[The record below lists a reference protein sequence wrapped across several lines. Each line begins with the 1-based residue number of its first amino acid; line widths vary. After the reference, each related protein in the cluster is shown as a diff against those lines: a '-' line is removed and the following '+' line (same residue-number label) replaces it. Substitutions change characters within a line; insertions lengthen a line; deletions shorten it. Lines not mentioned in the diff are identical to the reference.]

1 MNERQQTALSGM
13 SDCLSDELN
22 RRFGGRPAQSIAA
35 AWRVNRPRVAAGLS
49 AQATTRLGT
58 PSSRQRSPAPSR
70 APFSLRLGLSSS
82 QQQPPSSRS
91 SAVTITVRSSRLL
104 QHHRHSSTV
113 SPAPH
118 CFSPCPLTA
127 LGKLPQRM
135 QARRSSAVS
144 PVVVATPPQ
153 SFSRSV
159 G

>member
-1 MNERQQTALSGM
+1 MNVKTHRQARHVAT
-13 SDCLSDELN
+13 DELN
-22 RRFGGRPAQSIAA
+22 RSRSVADRRQSANAA
-35 AWRVNRPRVAAGLS
+35 CPRRWPRVANALT
-49 AQATTRLGT
+49 AQATTCLGAALT
-58 PSSRQRSPAPSR
+58 PPASAR
-70 APFSLRLGLSSS
+70 AIPRPHLLRLGLSSS

-127 LGKLPQRM
+127 LGKPQQRM